1 MFTSKGCNKRI
12 DRIHERSLNA
22 CESSFYDILSTLNEQ
37 KILQRCI
44 KVSLTEAYKY
54 VIAFSLELMNEVF
67 YLRQNHFTNLRN
79 LNVFGMNNPSN
90 KFINLVPRA
99 TLRKDSEKMR
109 WGRGC
114 KFMSNFTVYRAN
126 QLWKT
131 LPSDIKN
138 CPSLQFF
145 MNKFNTLRCGW
156 CQHRICSSYLA
167 NGGYF

>member
-67 YLRQNHFTNLRN
+67 YLCQNHFTNLRN

-109 WGRGC
+109 
-114 KFMSNFTVYRAN
+114 
-126 QLWKT
+126 
-131 LPSDIKN
+131 
-138 CPSLQFF
+138 
-145 MNKFNTLRCGW
+145 
-156 CQHRICSSYLA
+156 
-167 NGGYF
+167 

>member
-22 CESSFYDILSTLNEQ
+22 CESTLNEQ

-67 YLRQNHFTNLRN
+67 YLCQNHFTNLRN

-109 WGRGC
+109 
-114 KFMSNFTVYRAN
+114 
-126 QLWKT
+126 
-131 LPSDIKN
+131 
-138 CPSLQFF
+138 
-145 MNKFNTLRCGW
+145 
-156 CQHRICSSYLA
+156 
-167 NGGYF
+167 